1 MATKYEF
8 FNADDDATYSVWD
21 VNWFAQTFTVGNTGS
36 NVNHM
41 AYSTKLYLL
50 KNGSP
55 TATLTAGIRAVDGD
69 GLPIGSDLC
78 SATQDTEDLTT
89 DPVWYELVFT
99 TTTLLRPSTKYAI
112 VIRCPNA
119 TAGNTPRWR
128 QKSSGGYTGGSVI
141 NSDDSGGNWAAS
153 STQDFMFEIWG
164 NLEGSSSEG
173 SIFPTDDVAR
183 VSSIRHI
190 FRPGFFRMQA
200 GLGDL
205 GLDIDVAETA
215 VRAELDTAKE
225 VAAGVGYPEILKV
238 LGMTAEEFAEMGRD
252 VARSRKG
259 PTSFPAYEEQIA
271 YEEWFQKQME
281 ELRRMQE

>member
-1 MATKYEF
+1 MAAKYEF
-8 FNADDDATYSVWD
+8 FNADDNDTYSVWD

-41 AYSTKLYLL
+41 AYSVKLYLL
-50 KNGSP
+50 KSGSP
-55 TATLTAGIRAVDGD
+55 TATLTAGIRAVDGV
-69 GLPIGSDLC
+69 GKPTGSDLC
-78 SATQDTEDLTT
+78 SATKVSSGLTT

-112 VIRCPNA
+112 VVRCSGA
-119 TAGNTPRWR
+119 TAGNIPRWR
-128 QKSSGGYTGGSVI
+128 GKSAGGYGGGERLS
-141 NSDDSGGNWAAS
+141 SDDSAGSWSAIAG
-153 STQDFMFEIWG
+153 DFMFEIWG

-183 VSSIRHI
+183 ASSIRHI
-190 FRPGFFRMQA
+190 FRPGFFRMQV

-215 VRAELDTAKE
+215 VRRELDTAKG
-225 VAAGVGYPEILKV
+225 AGVGYPEILEV
-238 LGMTAEEFAEMGRD
+238 LGMTAKEFAEMGRKR
-252 VARSRKG
+252 AIGRHLE
-259 PTSFPAYEEQIA
+259 FPAYEAQIE